1 MTLGPAWLVL
11 PTFNEAGNLERIVR
25 AVLPVLDRSRADG
38 HRVLVVD
45 DGSPDGTGAI
55 ADRLAAEHDAVEVL
69 HRPAPQGLGP
79 AYLAGFDHALEH
91 GAGLVLEMDADFSH
105 DPADVE
111 RLIAAVADGADL
123 ALGSRYAPGG
133 GVTDWGL
140 VRRLVSRGGCLYAQ
154 AVLGVPVRD
163 LTGGF
168 KCFRRE
174 VLEAIDLPTVRSR
187 GYAFQV
193 ELTYR
198 ALGEGFRVVEVPI
211 TFRDREVGVS
221 KMTWR
226 IAREAVW
233 LLPQLRS
240 RRPRGAPDTVGVT
253 GGPVRSAR

>member
-11 PTFNEAGNLERIVR
+11 PTYNEAGNVERIVR
-25 AVLPVLDRSRADG
+25 AVLPVLERSRAEG
-38 HRVLVVD
+38 HRVLIVD

-55 ADRLAAEHDAVEVL
+55 ADRLAGELDAVEVL

-79 AYLAGFDHALEH
+79 AYLAGFAHALDR
-91 GAGLVLEMDADFSH
+91 GAGLLLEMDADFSH

-111 RLIAAVADGADL
+111 RLVAAVADGADL
-123 ALGSRYAPGG
+123 ALGSRYVAGG

-140 VRRLVSRGGCLYAQ
+140 LRRVVSRGGCLYAQ
-154 AVLGVPVRD
+154 AVLTLPVRD

-174 VLEAIDLPTVRSR
+174 VLGAIDLPTVRSR

-198 ALGEGFRVVEVPI
+198 ALHAGFRVVEVPI
-211 TFRDREVGVS
+211 VFRDREVGVS
-221 KMTWR
+221 KMNWR

-233 LLPQLRS
+233 LLPQLRR
-240 RRPRGAPDTVGVT
+240 RRPRGAPDTVGAKV
-253 GGPVRSAR
+253 PSVR